1 MEIANQKVVTLR
13 YRLTDNDGEV
23 IDESTDAEP
32 LAYIHGAGGII
43 PGLEAALQGKK
54 VGDSMKVTV
63 SPGQAFG
70 ERDESLLRAVPR
82 GAFEGVNDLQVGM
95 QFQTDAGE
103 GMEVVTV
110 INIDGDQVTIDGN
123 HPLAG
128 VTLNF
133 DVTVLGVRDATGE
146 ELAHGHVHGPGGHHH
161 H

>member
-54 VGDSMKVTV
+54 AGDSMKVTV

-82 GAFEGVNDLQVGM
+82 GTFEGVNDLQVGM

>member
-54 VGDSMKVTV
+54 AGDSMKVTV

-95 QFQTDAGE
+95 QFQTDAGQ

>member
-54 VGDSMKVTV
+54 AGDSMKVTV